1 MWAPNTISWF
11 VNSIK
16 STYCISIY
24 IYIYGSFLKMGYPQ
38 IIHFHRV
45 SHYKPS
51 SYWGTLISGN
61 PNIIRTYTCIY
72 IYIYIYV
79 YKHDKAITGTI
90 STNLAIC
97 PTDQV
102 PLAPRVPL
110 LLLRSKRFNPKVSTW
125 RATGRRGGEHR
136 CPGVLW
142 IFGNTKR
149 EIFWDLMVIL

>member
-24 IYIYGSFLKMGYPQ
+24 IYME
-38 IIHFHRV
+38 V
-45 SHYKPS
+45 SWK
-51 SYWGTLISGN
+51 WGTPKSSIFIGFPIINHPATGVPSFQEILILYVH
-61 PNIIRTYTCIY
+61 IHV
-72 IYIYIYV
+72 YIYV